1 MDIGTKFFDNR
12 ADGGEFE
19 ITHVTGNQLTIL
31 VTRRPKEGVLTV
43 ANPALKL
50 SHNEFVMSKKSYRD
64 HAAVKNILI
73 EEWS

>member
-1 MDIGTKFFDNR
+1 MNKGTKFFDNR

-31 VTRRPKEGVLTV
+31 VTRRPKEGVLSV
-43 ANPALKL
+43 ANPSMRLCE
-50 SHNEFVMSKKSYRD
+50 NEFVMSKKSYTD
-64 HAAVKNILI
+64 HVAVKNILV